1 MTDDQ
6 ITDRLRNMGQQPI
19 DPATQSAHLTA
30 LASTR
35 TVSPLRH
42 KLQVAGALL
51 AGLLI
56 GGTGLAAAGAL
67 PDTAQQAAHT
77 TLARVG
83 LKVPKGHDRVTEG
96 CDTDANG
103 DPYKNHGQYVK
114 AHKDDPDASK
124 SDCGKPKVSV
134 HDDTSTGDAPNT
146 ECPTPDPTGAV
157 NEHGQGKADPQGA
170 AKAKSKAAKGCSE
183 DHPDSDTNPS
193 AGHPDG
199 DVNPGDD
206 APGADAG
213 SAGDE
218 PPTSTTVTPTTE
230 APNGP
235 PEQTPPADTPP
246 S

>member
-1 MTDDQ
+1 MTDDE
-6 ITDRLRNMGQQPI
+6 ITDRLRRMGDQPI

-30 LASTR
+30 LASTPAAS
-35 TVSPLRH
+35 TVRH
-42 KLQVAGALL
+42 KMQVAGALL

-67 PDTAQQAAHT
+67 PDSAQEAAHS

-134 HDDTSTGDAPNT
+134 HDDDDTTESPKP

-157 NEHGQGKADPQGA
+157 NERGQGKADPKGA
-170 AKAKSKAAKGCSE
+170 GKAKANAAKGCSTE
-183 DHPDSDTNPS
+183 HPDAEP
-193 AGHPDG
+193 APPVEQPDG
-199 DVNPGDD
+199 GS
-206 APGADAG
+206 G

-218 PPTSTTVTPTTE
+218 HPPTTP
-230 APNGP
+230 APHGP
-235 PEQTPPADTPP
+235 PDQAPPADTPP
-246 S
+246 A